1 MNLSA
6 ILPLVQRSGFLF
18 RFLMSC
24 LFVLAVCVSLLLLT
38 LRYWLLPDIE
48 HYRKDIANAI
58 TQATGQYVTI
68 GSISANW
75 DGLYPQLM
83 LRKVQVHDKEG
94 NPALLLNRIESTL
107 AWRSLLH
114 GELDFHEIKIDQPN
128 LTVYRNA
135 EGVLHVAG
143 ISLSREQTAN
153 QNGFLIWLLHQ
164 RHVDVVDAHILWQD
178 EKRGAPLLEL
188 KAVSLHLEYRGN
200 RHRFGIRASPPSELA
215 STLDVRGDFTGE
227 LLSTSEQWHGQLFV
241 KLNYADI
248 AAWRSWI
255 SLPKTTEINRGTG
268 ALQMWINLDRG
279 GIKRLVADLRL
290 ENVKTRLTHE
300 LPELDLASL
309 QGRVGWKKINNNMG
323 KGFEFFARQLSAAI
337 RGERELP
344 PADFLLQAFWAH
356 DGKQSGGKLSVDGLD
371 LGILVD
377 LVDYFPLDGPLR
389 EQLNGLS
396 PRGEIRDMRA
406 KWDGAWS
413 APEHLKVKGRF
424 INIGM
429 NRFEAVPAFRGVSG
443 NIDISENGGTLSFN
457 SQNVRLDLHEVFSK
471 ALLFDRSVAVCKPAM
486 PSAATD
492 TIISVTMTSIRL
504 KPFCV

>member
-18 RFLMSC
+18 RFLMSS

-58 TQATGQYVTI
+58 TQATGQHVTI

-75 DGLYPQLM
+75 DGLHPQLM

-114 GELDFHEIKIDQPN
+114 GELDFREIKIDQPN

-200 RHRFGIRASPPSELA
+200 HHRFGKRASHPSELA
-215 STLDVRGDFTGE
+215 STLDVRGVFTGE
-227 LLSTSEQWHGQLFV
+227 LLSTS
-241 KLNYADI
+241 
-248 AAWRSWI
+248 
-255 SLPKTTEINRGTG
+255 
-268 ALQMWINLDRG
+268 
-279 GIKRLVADLRL
+279 
-290 ENVKTRLTHE
+290 
-300 LPELDLASL
+300 
-309 QGRVGWKKINNNMG
+309 
-323 KGFEFFARQLSAAI
+323 
-337 RGERELP
+337 
-344 PADFLLQAFWAH
+344 
-356 DGKQSGGKLSVDGLD
+356 
-371 LGILVD
+371 
-377 LVDYFPLDGPLR
+377 
-389 EQLNGLS
+389 
-396 PRGEIRDMRA
+396 
-406 KWDGAWS
+406 
-413 APEHLKVKGRF
+413 
-424 INIGM
+424 
-429 NRFEAVPAFRGVSG
+429 
-443 NIDISENGGTLSFN
+443 
-457 SQNVRLDLHEVFSK
+457 
-471 ALLFDRSVAVCKPAM
+471 
-486 PSAATD
+486 
-492 TIISVTMTSIRL
+492 
-504 KPFCV
+504 